1 MPYKLIIVDGKC
13 WQKDCDAIDR
23 THMLRVLQAIKKLE
37 KDPWDKNIQVKQ
49 LKNYEL
55 ADYRLRIGNYR
66 ILFNKNDDVKTIL
79 LLRILHR
86 SKLY

>member
-13 WQKDCDAIDR
+13 WRKDCDAIDR
-23 THMLRVLQAIKKLE
+23 THMLRVFQAIKKLE
-37 KDPWDKNIQVKQ
+37 KDPWDENIQIKK

-66 ILFNKNDDVKTIL
+66 VLLNKDEKEKTIL